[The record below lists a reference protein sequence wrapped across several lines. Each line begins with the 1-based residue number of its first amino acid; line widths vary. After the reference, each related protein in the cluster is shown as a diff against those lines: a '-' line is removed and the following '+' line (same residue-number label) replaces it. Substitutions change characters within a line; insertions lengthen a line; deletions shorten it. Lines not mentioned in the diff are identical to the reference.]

1 VEAKVPFWGLP
12 VVSQLFLQFS
22 QCLIALVCTQIPLD
36 MVGLRDNMSSVMS
49 PDVLLKLLEADA
61 RLSDQQ
67 IADRLGVRASE
78 VASQRAALEK
88 EGRIIGYQTIV
99 NEDDKGVS
107 AFIEVRCSPERG
119 GGFDRLATRIS
130 RFDEVKSCFLI
141 SGGFDLLVL
150 VEAQDLMSVARFV
163 SEKLSSMDGVLS
175 TATHFRL
182 KTYKNNGLLF
192 TQEPSHER
200 LTVIP

>member
-1 VEAKVPFWGLP
+1 
-12 VVSQLFLQFS
+12 
-22 QCLIALVCTQIPLD
+22 
-36 MVGLRDNMSSVMS
+36 MVGLHANMSSVMS
-49 PDVLLKLLEADA
+49 PDILLKLLEADA

-67 IADRLGVRASE
+67 IADRLGVCVSE
-78 VASQRAALEK
+78 VAAQRAALEE

-192 TQEPSHER
+192 TTEPSHER